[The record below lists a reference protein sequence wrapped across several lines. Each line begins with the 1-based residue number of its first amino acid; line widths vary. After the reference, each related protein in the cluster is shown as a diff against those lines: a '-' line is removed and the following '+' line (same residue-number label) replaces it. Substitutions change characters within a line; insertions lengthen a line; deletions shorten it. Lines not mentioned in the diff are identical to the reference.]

1 MARGLLSL
9 LMKRTQ
15 KFYLAAVSG
24 GAVVFAALLD
34 WRALANLEP
43 SDYLG
48 LAVFVFLA
56 SVSQYMAVDS
66 GTGRRVKSSVAFLP
80 LLALTILFPV
90 PAVVL
95 SLVLMSLIHDMRPGR
110 LTQAAVNL
118 GMLILAYGSA
128 GITFGLLRGAP
139 PGTGLEDSIQGF
151 LSIFFPF
158 YGAAVAFFGINILL
172 ISGYLSI
179 RDDQSLI
186 AVMAENLG
194 RGGGNFFYDLLASPV
209 ALLAAYL
216 YFKLSIAG
224 LLVVVFPLLLIR
236 YSYLSALQ
244 LERANRDLLRVLIK
258 AIETRDPYT
267 SGHSLRVSTLA
278 KMIAEDHGLRGS
290 TISNIENAALLHDIG
305 KIDAL
310 YAEIISKAEGLT
322 EQERK
327 VIRTHAT
334 KGADLLQS
342 LTSLDK
348 EIIVGVRHHH
358 ERYDGTGY
366 PNGLSGKSIPL
377 AARIIMI
384 CDAVDAMLSDR
395 PYRDALPVAS
405 VRKEL
410 LDCSGTQF
418 DPDLVETILRNNTL
432 ERAELLVDRS
442 GARSPVRAVAG

>member
-1 MARGLLSL
+1 MSL
-9 LMKRTQ
+9 PLKV
-15 KFYLAAVSG
+15 YLTLVTS

-34 WRALANLEP
+34 WSALATLNA
-43 SDYLG
+43 SDFLG

-80 LLALTILFPV
+80 LLAMTILFPV
-90 PAVVL
+90 PAVV
-95 SLVLMSLIHDMRPGR
+95 SALVLMSLLHDIRPGR
-110 LTQAAVNL
+110 IVLAGFNLAVL
-118 GMLILAYGSA
+118 VLAYGTA
-128 GITFGLLRGAP
+128 GLVFAFLRGAP
-139 PGTGLEDSIQGF
+139 PGTGLSDSIQGF

-158 YGAAVAFFGINILL
+158 YGGAVTFFCLNIALV
-172 ISGYLSI
+172 SGYLAI
-179 RDDQSLI
+179 RDNQAFV
-186 AVMAENLG
+186 AVMAENIG

-216 YFKLSIAG
+216 YWKLSVAG
-224 LLVVVFPLLLIR
+224 LLAVVFPLLLIR

-267 SGHSLRVSTLA
+267 SGHSLRVSTLSR
-278 KMIAEDHGLRGS
+278 MIAEDHGLRS
-290 TISNIENAALLHDIG
+290 RTVNNVETAALLHDIG

-310 YAEIISKAEGLT
+310 YAEIISKADQLT
-322 EQERK
+322 DQERE

-342 LTSLDK
+342 LTSLEKDV
-348 EIIVGVRHHH
+348 IVGVRHHH

-366 PNGLSGKSIPL
+366 PDGLEGKSIPV

-395 PYRDALPVAS
+395 PYRDALPLSA
-405 VRKEL
+405 VRREL
-410 LDCSGTQF
+410 SDCSGTQF
-418 DPDLVETILRNNTL
+418 DPDLINTILSSGTL

-442 GARSPVRAVAG
+442 GARSPVRAVAAG